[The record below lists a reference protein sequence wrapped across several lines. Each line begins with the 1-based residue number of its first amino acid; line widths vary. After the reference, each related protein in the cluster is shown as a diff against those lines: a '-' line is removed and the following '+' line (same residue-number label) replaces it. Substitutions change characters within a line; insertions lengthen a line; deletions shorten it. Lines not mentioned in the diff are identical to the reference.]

1 MADRLYRSRD
11 DSVIGGVAGGVA
23 DALDVDPSIV
33 RVVWVVLAILTGGVA
48 ALVYLIMLIVVPQAP
63 EADDRPADAAAA
75 PETPATAA
83 APLVGTAPPAGAAP
97 AAMAM
102 PRARARARRGGA
114 GGGLVF
120 GAILI
125 LIGAWFLVRE
135 YVPDLDLDLVWPVAV
150 IVLGGLLV
158 LTSMRSGN
166 RSS

>member
-11 DSVIGGVAGGVA
+11 DTVIGGVAGGVA
-23 DALDVDPSIV
+23 EALDVDPSIV

-63 EADDRPADAAAA
+63 ESGEVPAEGAAAA
-75 PETPATAA
+75 VATATGSEPATGSES
-83 APLVGTAPPAGAAP
+83 VTGTRPAGTGT
-97 AAMAM
+97 
-102 PRARARARRGGA
+102 RRARARRSGA

-125 LIGAWFLVRE
+125 LVGAYFLVRE

-158 LTSMRSGN
+158 LTSMRSGS
-166 RSS
+166 RPS

>member
-1 MADRLYRSRD
+1 MADRLFRSRD
-11 DSVIGGVAGGVA
+11 DAVIGGVAGGVA
-23 DALDVDPSIV
+23 EALDVDPSIV

-63 EADDRPADAAAA
+63 DADKRPADGAA
-75 PETPATAA
+75 PPDAPAPGSAPAA
-83 APLVGTAPPAGAAP
+83 GTAPAATVV
-97 AAMAM
+97 
-102 PRARARARRGGA
+102 PRARARRNGA

-125 LIGAWFLVRE
+125 LVGAWFLVRE

>member
-11 DSVIGGVAGGVA
+11 DTVIGGVAGGVA
-23 DALDVDPSIV
+23 EALDVDPSIV

-48 ALVYLIMLIVVPQAP
+48 ALVYLIMLIVVPQA
-63 EADDRPADAAAA
+63 ADAGER
-75 PETPATAA
+75 PPD
-83 APLVGTAPPAGAAP
+83 GTAPPVATTTDGAAAIGTAP
-97 AAMAM
+97 AVTVT
-102 PRARARARRGGA
+102 RRARARRSGA

-125 LIGAWFLVRE
+125 LVGAYFLVRE
-135 YVPDLDLDLVWPVAV
+135 YVPDVDLDLVWPVAV